1 RTGSRTR
8 VSLPDVPGYLQQ
20 ATIATEDATFYANP
34 GVSLTAIVRAMYL
47 NARNGEI
54 VSGGSTITQQVAR
67 MVLMTPHERAQR
79 TLTRKLREAILAARI
94 SNAYDKD
101 TILEIYLN
109 EIYYGNMA
117 YGIEAAAQTY
127 FGARAR
133 DLDLAQC
140 SLLAGLGQA
149 PALYDPLVH
158 FDAAKA
164 RQKIVLGL
172 MVQQA
177 FITQEQADM
186 AYAEPLHL
194 TGPADALHAPH
205 FVASGRTQLEATW
218 GAEALLPGALRG
230 TTTLDLDLQQ
240 RAEAIVRRRL

>member
-1 RTGSRTR
+1 K
-8 VSLPDVPGYLQQ
+8 
-20 ATIATEDATFYANP
+20 
-34 GVSLTAIVRAMYL
+34 
-47 NARNGEI
+47 EI
-54 VSGGSTITQQVAR
+54 
-67 MVLMTPHERAQR
+67 
-79 TLTRKLREAILAARI
+79 
-94 SNAYDKD
+94 
-101 TILEIYLN
+101 ILEIYLN

-127 FGARAR
+127 FGARAH
-133 DLDLAQC
+133 DPDLAQC

-158 FDAAKA
+158 FDAAKT

-177 FITQEQADM
+177 FITQEQADV

-194 TGPADALHAPH
+194 TGPAGALHAPH
-205 FVASGRTQLEATW
+205 FVAYVRNQLEATL
-218 GAEALLPGALRG
+218 GTEALLTGGLRV

-240 RAEAIVRRRL
+240 RAEAIVRHRLADLKENHVSTAALIAIDPATGQILAMVGSADYGDTNIDGAVNVATALRQPGSTMKPLLYAAAFDPTTSPD